1 MNLIEKSIEQKEVF
15 NGKVLKMITEIVELP
30 NGKEGYREIVKHPG
44 AVAVLA
50 INNKGNVVLVEQY
63 RRAVDKILFEIP
75 AGKLEKG
82 ENIDIAAQRELEEE
96 TGYKARKFTY
106 LGKIYT
112 APGFTDEVI
121 HIYKAEEL
129 YKGEVNRDDDEFINV
144 IEMSIEDIKK
154 DIKEGNILDSKT
166 ISSIM
171 FI

>member
-15 NGKVLKMITEIVELP
+15 KGKVLRMVTEIVELP

-44 AVAVLA
+44 AVAILA
-50 INNKGNVVLVEQY
+50 INDKGNVILVEQY

-75 AGKLEKG
+75 AGKLENA
-82 ENIDIAAQRELEEE
+82 EDIEVAAKRELEEE
-96 TGYKARKFTY
+96 TGYKAKKFTY

-121 HIYKAEEL
+121 HIYKAEDL
-129 YKGEVNRDDDEFINV
+129 YKGEVNRDEDEFINV

-154 DIKEGNILDSKT
+154 SIKEGNILDSKT

>member
-50 INNKGNVVLVEQY
+50 INDKGNVVLVEQY

-82 ENIDIAAQRELEEE
+82 ENIDIAVQRELEEE

-129 YKGEVNRDDDEFINV
+129 YKGKVNRDEDEFINV

-154 DIKEGNILDSKT
+154 AIKEGNILDSKT

>member
-1 MNLIEKSIEQKEVF
+1 MKLIEKLIEQKEVF
-15 NGKVLKMITEIVELP
+15 NGKVLKMITERVELP

-50 INNKGNVVLVEQY
+50 INDKGNVVLVEQY

-75 AGKLEKG
+75 AGKLEKS
-82 ENIDIAAQRELEEE
+82 ENIDIAAKRELEEE

-129 YKGEVNRDDDEFINV
+129 YKGEVNRDEDEFINV

-154 DIKEGNILDSKT
+154 AIKEGNILDSKT

>member
-1 MNLIEKSIEQKEVF
+1 MNLVEKLVEQKEVF

-44 AVAVLA
+44 AVAILA
-50 INNKGNVVLVEQY
+50 INDKGNVILVEQY
-63 RRAVDKILFEIP
+63 RRAVDKILLEIP
-75 AGKLEKG
+75 AGKLEK
-82 ENIDIAAQRELEEE
+82 EEEIEVAAKRELEEE
-96 TGYKARKFTY
+96 TGYKSRKFTY

-129 YKGEVNRDDDEFINV
+129 YKGEVNRDEDEFINV
-144 IEMSIEDIKK
+144 IEMSVEDIKK
-154 DIKEGNILDSKT
+154 SIKEGNILDSKT

>member
-1 MNLIEKSIEQKEVF
+1 MNLIEKSIEEKEVF
-15 NGKVLKMITEIVELP
+15 KGKVLRMVTEIVELP

-44 AVAVLA
+44 AVAILA
-50 INNKGNVVLVEQY
+50 INDKGNVVLVEQY
-63 RRAVDKILFEIP
+63 RRAIDKILFEIP

-82 ENIDIAAQRELEEE
+82 EDIDGAAKRELEEE

-129 YKGEVNRDDDEFINV
+129 YKGEVNRDEDEFINV

-154 DIKEGNILDSKT
+154 SIKEGNILDSKT

>member
-50 INNKGNVVLVEQY
+50 INDKGNVVLVEQY

-154 DIKEGNILDSKT
+154 AIKEGNILDSKT

>member
-15 NGKVLKMITEIVELP
+15 KGKVLRMVTEIVELP

-44 AVAVLA
+44 AVAILA
-50 INNKGNVVLVEQY
+50 INDKGNVILVEQY

-75 AGKLEKG
+75 AGKLEKA
-82 ENIDIAAQRELEEE
+82 EDIEVAAKRELEEE
-96 TGYKARKFTY
+96 TGYKAKKFTY

-121 HIYKAEEL
+121 HIYKAEDL
-129 YKGEVNRDDDEFINV
+129 YKGEVNRDEDEFINV

-154 DIKEGNILDSKT
+154 SIKEGNILDSKT

>member
-50 INNKGNVVLVEQY
+50 INDKGNVVLVEQY

-82 ENIDIAAQRELEEE
+82 ENIDSAVKRELEEE

-154 DIKEGNILDSKT
+154 AIKEGNILDSKT